1 MEQFDTDEKLI
12 KNSKDEKKET
22 TINCGQLLLIIICC
36 LVSLCALYYLFKTF
50 KPTTDNKQHHLFDI
64 SK

>member
-22 TINCGQLLLIIICC
+22 TINCGQLLLITICC
-36 LVSLCALYYLFKTF
+36 LVSLCAFYFLFKAY
-50 KPTTDNKQHHLFDI
+50 KPEADTKPHHLFDI

>member
-22 TINCGQLLLIIICC
+22 TINCGQLLLITICC
-36 LVSLCALYYLFKTF
+36 LVSLCALYYLFKAF
-50 KPTTDNKQHHLFDI
+50 KPTTDNKKNHLFDI